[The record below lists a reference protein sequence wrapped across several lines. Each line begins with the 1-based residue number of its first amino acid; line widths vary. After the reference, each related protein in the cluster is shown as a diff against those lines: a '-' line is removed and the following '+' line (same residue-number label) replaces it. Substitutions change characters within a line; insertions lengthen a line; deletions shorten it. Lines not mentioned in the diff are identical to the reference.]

1 MLSELLKVTNIN
13 LKDKQATIAIERAL
27 VDSELKK
34 YFKEYFVI
42 VKIK

>member
-27 VDSELKK
+27 VDSELKS
-34 YFKEYFVI
+34 I
-42 VKIK
+42 LRNIL